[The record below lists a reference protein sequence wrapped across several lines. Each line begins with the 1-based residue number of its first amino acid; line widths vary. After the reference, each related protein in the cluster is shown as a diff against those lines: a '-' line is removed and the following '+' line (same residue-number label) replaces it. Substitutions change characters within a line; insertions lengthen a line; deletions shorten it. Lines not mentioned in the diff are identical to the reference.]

1 MEDRR
6 PLDVPL
12 TGLFERDLMGALAFD
27 STRLAV
33 RSTPDAGNWI
43 VGSLLEIVDD
53 DGQTVKT
60 LDTDGLSP
68 DVASALLALRD
79 MHGSVEM
86 SADIPGDVGCFE
98 DRMSALEGI
107 VDGSVEA
114 HFDEDGR
121 FGAVTVRLL
130 RHPDPRLWTRCY
142 RFEQRVTVRV
152 EFPRNPDDLDLYRA
166 CSLTG
171 GNFDRWVVVTN
182 HQANASVL
190 ARSGLHTVAVNWR
203 SLDGEDLAIELGP
216 KLGGRPV
223 YVMFDRLG
231 GDVETCDLRY
241 AEERLIGHLEL
252 RGHTVACAGDEV
264 DSEQVRSV
272 AERAENGWLGRSLET
287 LHGLPGTEE

>member
-79 MHGSVEM
+79 MHGSVEI

-121 FGAVTVRLL
+121 LGAVTVRLL
-130 RHPDPRLWTRCY
+130 RNVDAP
-142 RFEQRVTVRV
+142 E
-152 EFPRNPDDLDLYRA
+152 LYRA

-171 GNFDRWVVVTN
+171 GNIDRWVVVEN
-182 HQANASVL
+182 HRANASVQ
-190 ARSGLHTVAVNWR
+190 ARSG
-203 SLDGEDLAIELGP
+203 S
-216 KLGGRPV
+216 
-223 YVMFDRLG
+223 
-231 GDVETCDLRY
+231 
-241 AEERLIGHLEL
+241 
-252 RGHTVACAGDEV
+252 
-264 DSEQVRSV
+264 
-272 AERAENGWLGRSLET
+272 RA
-287 LHGLPGTEE
+287 